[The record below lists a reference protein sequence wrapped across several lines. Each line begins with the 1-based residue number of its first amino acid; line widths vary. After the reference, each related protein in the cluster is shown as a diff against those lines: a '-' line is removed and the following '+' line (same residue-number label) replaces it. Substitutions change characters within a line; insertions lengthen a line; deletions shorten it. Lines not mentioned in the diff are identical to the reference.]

1 MAAAAKVI
9 SVQGEAFAR
18 SANGTMRRLAAGDSI
33 EQGEVVITSAGGA
46 AELRTADGQMM
57 SINSQESFKFGP
69 ESTQATA
76 PGAGEAALAAG
87 APAPTVV
94 QPGEVNVEQLLADEA
109 AAAGLGGGGENGGN
123 SFVRLMRIS
132 EETTPL
138 SYAFPNLA
146 GGELLR
152 ANGVGGDSRTGGRQ
166 RCCWLE

>member
-1 MAAAAKVI
+1 MAAAAKVV

-33 EQGEVVITSAGGA
+33 EQGEIVITSAGGA

-69 ESTQATA
+69 ESALSTA
-76 PGAGEAALAAG
+76 PSAGEAAVVAG
-87 APAPTVV
+87 APAATVI

-123 SFVRLMRIS
+123 SFVRLMRMLKK
-132 EETTPL
+132 P
-138 SYAFPNLA
+138 P
-146 GGELLR
+146 R
-152 ANGVGGDSRTGGRQ
+152 
-166 RCCWLE
+166 